1 MARTLTVPLPAR
13 ETPRAPTTA
22 ILESRLAMAEFL
34 LGCEDL
40 RECGQRSVEWLV
52 EQAGAR
58 QAACLCLDLQEN
70 RLAPIA
76 SLGLPPAAREELSF
90 EIEDPKHPLVAV
102 LHGRRPKVLSR
113 SVPGVPRSLS
123 GTRVLVVPLYGLFAA
138 EDVPAG
144 LLISAPVTSEL
155 TRDVRWV
162 ADLLGHR
169 LVRLTRQRALTESD
183 RLLRRER
190 MLLDAVPDPILLT
203 DNEGRLL
210 MANSQ
215 AQKLLATRDDESE
228 GRRRAVAL
236 NNMFFSS
243 ALAQTAI
250 PEALG
255 RRREVVLVDPIEG
268 TDLVFEMLNTVA
280 TDAKEGSGIVSVLRN
295 VTDLRRATEEIEE
308 NYRRLRVAEADV
320 RAERDRL
327 DLIIDSVADPIVV
340 TDPSGATVLMNAPA
354 ERLFT
359 VSRDATPDESVRI
372 TANDAHFSSFLSNLF
387 IAGEE
392 VRRRG
397 FVGLVDP
404 PTGAA
409 MPVEAITGK
418 ILSEHGEVIAVVTIL
433 HDRTEQIEKARLYER
448 LKEASEGLE
457 RRVLEATAELL
468 RRNELL
474 DRQRLALEQASHLK
488 SQFLANMSH
497 EFRTPLNAIMGYTSM
512 LLQGVNGELL
522 PTQKRNLE
530 RVDSNARHLL
540 SIIND
545 ILDISRIEAG
555 RMPLHLTDF
564 SLGELVGE
572 VVAELEPIIERSR
585 LAVSSRVAPSLPRLH
600 SDRAKVK
607 QILLNLLT
615 NAIKFTPRGSVKV
628 AAGPVQG
635 ESGVRIHVIDTG
647 IGIAESDR
655 EKIFEDF
662 RQADSSPARE
672 YGGAGLGLAI
682 CRRLARMLGGT
693 ISVTS
698 ELGKGSTFTLDLPK
712 RTRR

>member
-1 MARTLTVPLPAR
+1 
-13 ETPRAPTTA
+13 
-22 ILESRLAMAEFL
+22 MAEFL

-40 RECGQRSVEWLV
+40 RECGQRSVDWLV
-52 EQAGAR
+52 EHAGAR
-58 QAACLCLDLQEN
+58 EAVCLCLDLQEN

-76 SLGLPPAAREELSF
+76 SLGLPASVRDELSCDV
-90 EIEDPKHPLVAV
+90 EDLKHPLIAV
-102 LHGRRPKVLSR
+102 LHGRRHQVLSR
-113 SVPGVPRSLS
+113 GAPGASRWLS
-123 GTRVLVVPLYGLFAA
+123 GSRLLVVPLYGLFAG
-138 EDVPAG
+138 EDVPVG
-144 LLISAPVTSEL
+144 LLIAAPVTSEL
-155 TRDVRWV
+155 TRDARWL

-169 LVRLTRQRALTESD
+169 LVRLTRQRALTDSD

-190 MLLDAVPDPILLT
+190 TLLDAVPDPILLT

-210 MANSQ
+210 IANSQ
-215 AQKLLATRDDESE
+215 AQKLLASRDDESE

-243 ALAQTAI
+243 ALAQTAV
-250 PEALG
+250 PGEAHG
-255 RRREVVLVDPIEG
+255 RRRELVLVDPIEG

-280 TDAKEGSGIVSVLRN
+280 TDAKEGSGVVSVLRN

-308 NYRRLRVAEADV
+308 NYRRLRLAEADV

-327 DLIIDSVADPIVV
+327 DLIIDSVADPILV
-340 TDPSGATVLMNAPA
+340 TDPSGAIVLMNAPA

-359 VSRDATPDESVRI
+359 LSRDAGPDESVRI

-387 IAGEE
+387 IAGDE

-404 PTGAA
+404 PSGTP
-409 MPVEAITGK
+409 MPVEAISGK

-433 HDRTEQIEKARLYER
+433 HDRTEQIEKARLYEQ
-448 LKEASEGLE
+448 LKQASEGLE
-457 RRVLEATAELL
+457 RKVGEATAELL

-522 PTQKRNLE
+522 PTQQRNLE

-564 SLGELVGE
+564 SLRELLVE

-585 LAVSSRVAPSLPRLH
+585 LTVSTRLAPAVPRLY

-607 QILLNLLT
+607 QILVNLLT
-615 NAIKFTPRGSVKV
+615 NAIKFTSKGSVSVTAEPVRGS
-628 AAGPVQG
+628 AD
-635 ESGVRIHVIDTG
+635 VRIKVIDTG
-647 IGIAESDR
+647 IGIADSDQG
-655 EKIFEDF
+655 KIFEDF

-682 CRRLARMLGGT
+682 CRRLARMLGGA

-698 ELGKGSTFTLDLPK
+698 AVGKGSTFTLDLPK